1 MPRPAPPD
9 PSVSLATPRGLVTIT
24 SAPARSRRRRA
35 RAEAHRAFLADHW
48 PELSAAAFEGF
59 ARHGA
64 GAVALIRARGAR
76 WFRPAPFEPERLLY
90 TTQIHRL
97 PGATEADFDGWEA
110 CQLETYDPRSS
121 ALVVFVEGRALAGYR
136 VAGQPSPPVA
146 LREARARDN

>member
-24 SAPARSRRRRA
+24 SAPVRTRRGRA
-35 RAEAHRAFLADHW
+35 RGEAHRTFLADHW
-48 PELSAAAFEGF
+48 PELSAAAFEGYS
-59 ARHGA
+59 RHGA
-64 GAVALIRARGAR
+64 GAVALVRAGAPR

-90 TTQIHRL
+90 TTQIHSL

-110 CQLETYDPRSS
+110 RQLESYDPRSS
-121 ALVVFVEGRALAGYR
+121 ALVVFVEGKTLAGYR

-146 LREARARDN
+146 LREARAREN